1 MLSEEQWENLQQFSA
16 IKEKK
21 ENYKPYIYGILFLG
35 CYIVAQFLRV
45 IF

>member
-1 MLSEEQWENLQQFSA
+1 MLSNEQWQNLQQFSA

-21 ENYKPYIYGILFLG
+21 ENYRPYFCGILFLI